1 LERLPAPD
9 QVEKCVE
16 AFTSGPGMQAKL
28 IAGRKL
34 FYDEWLAAA
43 DHALTNNQVT
53 FAMLPMSE
61 LLGANGRLA
70 KLKARGYS
78 VEPPQ

>member
-1 LERLPAPD
+1 
-9 QVEKCVE
+9 
-16 AFTSGPGMQAKL
+16 MQDKL
-28 IAGRKL
+28 NAGRNRY
-34 FYDEWLAAA
+34 YDEWLAAA
-43 DHALTNNQVT
+43 DRALSRNDVT

-78 VEPPQ
+78 VEKPVQ